1 MKIGLHKITLSIL
14 INKSIEFFFLIC
26 IKTSENS
33 VNKEVWGIFGIILVL
48 HKLCILYL
56 FIEQAK
62 SFIHFRKK
70 FKKNKWLLH
79 WPLLR
84 SLTMTRLRYQLGE
97 DPTLLCQIWTFQI
110 FPILSGSLYKR
121 KTNEKHV
128 VCVKSMQNLYILVGN
143 QTLIQMQ
150 ALLGALTIGI
160 HCQHLRN

>member
-1 MKIGLHKITLSIL
+1 MRYT
-14 INKSIEFFFLIC
+14 C
-26 IKTSENS
+26 IWN
-33 VNKEVWGIFGIILVL
+33 NFGIA
-48 HKLCILYL
+48 LCILYL

-150 ALLGALTIGI
+150 ALLGGLTIGI